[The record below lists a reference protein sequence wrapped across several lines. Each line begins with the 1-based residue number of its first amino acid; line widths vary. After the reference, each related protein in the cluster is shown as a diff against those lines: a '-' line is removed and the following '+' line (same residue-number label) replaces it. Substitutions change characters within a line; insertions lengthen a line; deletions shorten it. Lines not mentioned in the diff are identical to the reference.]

1 MFETEE
7 EERRNTED
15 HWSKYRQGFREFK
28 VRTLALIWLNGS
40 EQPGL
45 RTDQDNE
52 ASRSGPAEV
61 AFATSLFKLGALQL
75 FKLSNIAKASEVTSG
90 LSCSNTDCEVALS
103 RLREEFNR
111 PAKVIQTPPN
121 GVGLR
126 SQYGRKCDRWA
137 RNRGK
142 VVSENASCSQ
152 LRSRFPSVMIA
163 FRHQSGSNGLK
174 KHWHQA
180 PRGRCDVR
188 FDMRSISRVP
198 LESGKSGIVFEGSA
212 VH

>member
-1 MFETEE
+1 MKRQDPDRQRWRLPHLFSNLVHFNFSNFQTLPKCDLPKFGGYLTEFQAFW
-7 EERRNTED
+7 D
-15 HWSKYRQGFREFK
+15 QFVFHLSKAAK
-28 VRTLALIWLNGS
+28 LIY
-40 EQPGL
+40 L
-45 RTDQDNE
+45 RSCLT
-52 ASRSGPAEV
+52 G
-61 AFATSLFKLGALQL
+61 
-75 FKLSNIAKASEVTSG
+75 KASEVTSG

-111 PAKVIQTPPN
+111 PAKVIQNQIKKLAQTPPN